1 MALSSGD
8 TRVIREAEAL
18 LESQDI
24 NELQEALIK
33 LLGAYQKQARRF
45 EKVVAQA
52 DRQQEHLLHLNDE
65 LELIKDE
72 QEKSIDELVADK
84 KQRAKKII
92 ENQQKIFQLHRQEMQ
107 QAKSEVDELTQV
119 IVQKEQ
125 LVAELEELKIAYR
138 KLLESNKS
146 NPSAT
151 GKPPIDELS
160 LQDKL
165 KELITEYGYEKRLLS
180 VYESVVTSISLQAT
194 DNLKFQKYFISLIMQ
209 EVKKDLAKL
218 GTIENSEQLAS
229 LVVRKYFDDAIYLFA
244 DHIIQLTVKKNIEAS
259 QFINFY
265 NGEVAFLPNG
275 KRVDKPDI
283 KDPEGNRWTTS
294 SITQVALRRN
304 QELKTCREKESD
316 VKKIESDLDT
326 KRLEQKQIE
335 GNKIELSE
343 QKGRYSKELELVDL
357 ELRAKRAKWMALKEE
372 MQKQSKTSDA
382 EMVAKSKELGELVKQ
397 LEVDEANFTK
407 ERDKCALELEKIEI
421 RDVQLTKDIKSYTTM
436 LEAESRKLS
445 LMRQSQI
452 PLEEKYQSIIGALAR
467 TIIKFRP
474 GA

>member
-24 NELQEALIK
+24 SELQEALLK

-45 EKVVAQA
+45 EKILTQT
-52 DRQQEHLLHLNDE
+52 DKQQEQMLHLNEE
-65 LELIKDE
+65 LERVKNE
-72 QEKSIDELVADK
+72 QEKSIDDLVADK
-84 KQRAKKII
+84 KQRAKKIM
-92 ENQQKIFQLHRQEMQ
+92 ENQQKIFQLHRQEIQ
-107 QAKSEVDELTQV
+107 QVKSEVDELTQV
-119 IVQKEQ
+119 IVQKDQ
-125 LVAELEELKIAYR
+125 LVAELDELKMAYR
-138 KLLESNKS
+138 KLLENNKS
-146 NPSAT
+146 NPNTT
-151 GKPPIDELS
+151 GKLPIDELS

-165 KELITEYGYEKRLLS
+165 KELITQYGYEKRLLS

-229 LVVRKYFDDAIYLFA
+229 LVVRKYFDDAIYLFS
-244 DHIIQLTVKKNIEAS
+244 DHIIQLTVKKNIEAA

-304 QELKTCREKESD
+304 QELKACREKESD
-316 VKKIESDLDT
+316 VKKIESDLDA
-326 KRLEQKQIE
+326 KKQEHEQIERSKAELLEQKE
-335 GNKIELSE
+335 KC
-343 QKGRYSKELELVDL
+343 SKELELVDL

-372 MQKQSKTSDA
+372 MQKQSKTNDV

-397 LEVDEANFTK
+397 LEIDEAGFAK
-407 ERDKCALELEKIEI
+407 ERDRCAQELEKLEI
-421 RDVQLTKDIKSYTTM
+421 RDVQLTKDIKNYTTM

-474 GA
+474 GV